1 MTQYIKTN
9 HSGLFRDFNTK
20 AIINMNDGEYNRI
33 LEQRKINGLSQT
45 LKDELDNLKDEIKE
59 LKEML
64 KHVLTGKS

>member
-20 AIINMNDGEYNRI
+20 AIINTNDSEYNKI
-33 LEQRKINGLSQT
+33 LEQRKINGQNQMV
-45 LKDELDNLKDEIKE
+45 KDEIDNLRSEIKE

-64 KHVLTGKS
+64 KHVLNGKT